1 MDPIQ
6 AGSQNIGQSIQAA
19 NTGSIAS
26 TNIASSSAEISSTTT
41 SVSIS
46 SSSNMT
52 MSTLTQQIG
61 AFLESISPE
70 LVDNQYL
77 KLLIAAMIMQ
87 ALLGEDGGAQQT
99 GQAGMQA
106 LEFLSSS
113 SQAVQMSVQSS
124 TSVVQMQQQS
134 AAVYSSN
141 AVQATADTSES
152 AGQHPAGGQM
162 DISA

>member
-26 TNIASSSAEISSTTT
+26 TNIASSSAEISSSTT

-46 SSSNMT
+46 SSSNVT
-52 MSTLTQQIG
+52 MATLTQQIG
-61 AFLESISPE
+61 AFLESISSE

-99 GQAGMQA
+99 AQSGLKA
-106 LEFLSSS
+106 LEFMASS
-113 SQAVQMSVQSS
+113 SQTVQMSVQSS
-124 TSVVQMQQQS
+124 TSMVQMQQQS
-134 AAVYSSN
+134 AAVYSSE
-141 AVQATADTSES
+141 AVQATSDTSES
-152 AGQHPAGGQM
+152 TGQQAAGGQM